1 MDLEKTVAETTN
13 EELETFADIVKYS
26 HFEKWLNTLDTEE
39 AKKNLE
45 TISQH
50 TGQKIGSPL
59 LMLITAFFAGIDA
72 GVEIMEGL
80 NKAEA

>member
-1 MDLEKTVAETTN
+1 MDLKKTVAETTD
-13 EELETFADIVKYS
+13 EELETFTDAVKYA

-50 TGQKIGSPL
+50 SGYPIGSPV